1 MNVKRE
7 RRPVLIIELT
17 EEEARTFVLNVD
29 SMFNAIE
36 RPLLGRIAN
45 SLASTYYEQTGD
57 RLTAEISLV

>member
-1 MNVKRE
+1 MNVNRE
-7 RRPVLIIELT
+7 RRPVFIIELT

-45 SLASTYYEQTGD
+45 SLASTYYAQTGD
-57 RLTAEISLV
+57 RLTADPSLV